1 MHVHFLPIPQDQP
14 SRSKEQS
21 MSTTSTGSTTGMA
34 DNLAGALAYGLG
46 PLSAIFFL
54 VVEKES
60 RFVRFHAMQSLLV
73 GVLLI
78 IVNAVLNFLNAV
90 LVRIPLIG
98 WLFALGLALVVGLA
112 SLVLWLALM
121 YAAYRGQE
129 WELPVVGKEARK
141 LLADAAV
148 AE

>member
-1 MHVHFLPIPQDQP
+1 MTAP
-14 SRSKEQS
+14 S
-21 MSTTSTGSTTGMA
+21 TSSTTGLA
-34 DNLAGALAYGLG
+34 DNLAGALAYVLG
-46 PLSAIFFL
+46 PISGIFFL
-54 VVEKES
+54 VVEKQS

-78 IVNAVLNFLNAV
+78 IVNFVLNVLNAV

-98 WLFALGLALVVGLA
+98 WLFALGLAMVVGLA

-121 YAAYRGQE
+121 YAAYQGKE
-129 WELPVVGKEARK
+129 WELPVIGAEARK
-141 LLADAAV
+141 LLGEAAV